1 MISILL
7 TNINTHHQQ
16 PPQMQLIDCHWCGKQ
31 VQFQAIFKAIKP
43 QIPLRHR
50 EPNHISTIGL
60 EMAFYYVLF
69 IALFMA
75 SLFIVIR
82 RRGRDHVHIP
92 QNWLVVGMLP
102 SLLLNVHRIH
112 DWVTDA
118 LRGGSH
124 SLLFKGPWLSGMVI
138 PVTCNPD
145 DFHYI
150 CKTKASRFPRGSEF
164 TERFDILGDG
174 ILNTS
179 GDLWRNRRK
188 IAHKLLHTKE
198 FRGFMEMVTRK
209 KVEKML
215 VPMLKYFAQQGKVV
229 DLQEVL
235 NRFAFD
241 IMCKLVR
248 YIIHVIFFFKSANQV

>member
-1 MISILL
+1 MWIVPSWYEGIWVTKIEMHGQIYQKPYHLWYQYFSLIS
-7 TNINTHHQQ
+7 TPTYNNPHKCNWSTA
-16 PPQMQLIDCHWCGKQ
+16 IDVAGRYTSKP
-31 VQFQAIFKAIKP
+31 AIKP
-43 QIPLRHR
+43 QIPLRHL

-124 SLLFKGPWLSGMVI
+124 SYLFKGPWLSGMVI
-138 PVTCNPD
+138 PATCNPD

-188 IAHKLLHTKE
+188 IAHKLLHTKVSRLYGNGHE
-198 FRGFMEMVTRK
+198 REGWEDASAYV
-209 KVEKML
+209 
-215 VPMLKYFAQQGKVV
+215 
-229 DLQEVL
+229 EVL
-235 NRFAFD
+235 CPARKGGGLAG
-241 IMCKLVR
+241 
-248 YIIHVIFFFKSANQV
+248 SAQ